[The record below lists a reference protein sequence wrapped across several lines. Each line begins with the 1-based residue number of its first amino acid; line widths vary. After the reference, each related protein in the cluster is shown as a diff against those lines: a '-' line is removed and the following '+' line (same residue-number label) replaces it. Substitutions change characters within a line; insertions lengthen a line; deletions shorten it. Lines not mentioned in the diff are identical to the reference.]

1 MIGRRSSYRLFACG
15 VPKAC
20 RAGRSGAPWQL
31 GGLAGRSCVDTGMR
45 RPTTM
50 GHASGLVDVHSGQ
63 LYLFRLAALVRRV
76 PTIFLGVVLISWV
89 WYQFLG
95 SGGNSW
101 RQYMYI
107 SSAAVIDRLKADT
120 QDFLVWFLINRSVSR
135 WRPPS
140 QPNTTGSLRLRR
152 LPSSSPRS
160 VTVPTM
166 SPTPMPVC
174 SHWHLG
180 REMYT
185 DIC

>member
-15 VPKAC
+15 VPKVC

-31 GGLAGRSCVDTGMR
+31 GRLAGRSCVDTRMR

-50 GHASGLVDVHSGQ
+50 EHASGLVDVHSGQ
-63 LYLFRLAALVRRV
+63 LYLLRLAVLVRRV
-76 PTIFLGVVLISWV
+76 PAIFLGLVLIFWV
-89 WYQFLG
+89 WYPFLG
-95 SGGNSW
+95 SSGNSW
-101 RQYMYI
+101 RQYVYI
-107 SSAAVIDRLKADT
+107 NSAAVIDRLKADT
-120 QDFLVWFLINRSVSR
+120 PDFLVWFLISRSISG
-135 WRPPS
+135 WRPQS
-140 QPNTTGSLRLRR
+140 QPNTTGYLRLRR

-160 VTVPTM
+160 ETVPTM

-174 SHWHLG
+174 SRWNLG